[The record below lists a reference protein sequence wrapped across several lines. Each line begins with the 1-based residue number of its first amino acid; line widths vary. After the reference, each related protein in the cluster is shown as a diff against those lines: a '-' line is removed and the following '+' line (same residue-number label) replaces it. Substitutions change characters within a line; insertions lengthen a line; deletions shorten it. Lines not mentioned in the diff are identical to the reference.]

1 MESKDSP
8 PGEVDLALSVLTV
21 EFQPRDRDRDR
32 GQFSFPV
39 AVLSGEHEIVLTF
52 QDAGEDTVGG
62 QRARRKVDAIS
73 PGISRSLAPRETA
86 LDRVAHELRHEL
98 RFVIRNA
105 VRAGEKIPCTRWTRV
120 QKPLHRGVF
129 EHGVRESI
137 GRVEGVHHSGGF
149 LRSLNDTELSTTE
162 SLHGE
167 GRHRISRQ
175 ESVRPGETD
184 QAQKRHNQR
193 GPRHRPHRTHRPH
206 WSPTPFTPLIA
217 CEREVPPACPDP
229 ERSCRAPRETRKTEQ
244 SCTAGE
250 KPRV

>member
-1 MESKDSP
+1 MSSPFRTPARTPSEASARDAKWMRSLQASRDPSPRARPPSIASLMNFATNFASLFVTQSEQVKRYLAPAGPVSKNRFTEASSNMAYENP
-8 PGEVDLALSVLTV
+8 S
-21 EFQPRDRDRDR
+21 
-32 GQFSFPV
+32 
-39 AVLSGEHEIVLTF
+39 AVLKAYT
-52 QDAGEDTVGG
+52 
-62 QRARRKVDAIS
+62 
-73 PGISRSLAPRETA
+73 TA
-86 LDRVAHELRHEL
+86 
-98 RFVIRNA
+98 
-105 VRAGEKIPCTRWTRV
+105 
-120 QKPLHRGVF
+120 
-129 EHGVRESI
+129 
-137 GRVEGVHHSGGF
+137 GGF